1 MIMQWFKMYAEFAY
15 DPKVQSMPEHMQRR
29 LVMLFCLRCGDV
41 TVTLDVTELAFAL
54 RVTEAELEETKAL
67 FMRKGFIDSEWNV
80 LNWEKRQQP
89 SDTSA
94 ARTRLWREK
103 KKSQTQNGE
112 TGCDGCDVTVTS
124 QKRHCDA
131 LDKNRIEKK
140 ETPLPPSGDVS
151 SEEPVEQVLAECI
164 PVASPAIADS
174 ATTVDAPAKPSESEP
189 DTFAEFWAT
198 YPHHPH
204 RRSRKSALAAY
215 RARLKAGRT
224 PDELMAAARK
234 MADDV
239 RAKGDDRQYIPA
251 AERWLSS
258 GKWEG
263 WLASVAQPP
272 VAQPSVDQMA
282 PDVRKRYE
290 ALLQAG
296 VAAEMAT
303 A

>member
-1 MIMQWFKMYAEFAY
+1 MKTPFIPAWLDDLPLDPFEMRVLVHIWRRGTLFASLQVTA
-15 DPKVQSMPEHMQRR
+15 DHLRISKRQLQECLKR
-29 LVMLFCLRCGDV
+29 LVENGYL
-41 TVTLDVTELAFAL
+41 
-54 RVTEAELEETKAL
+54 TKQE
-67 FMRKGFIDSEWNV
+67 RGERTPVEYSPV
-80 LNWEKRQQP
+80 VQQP
-89 SDTSA
+89 
-94 ARTRLWREK
+94 
-103 KKSQTQNGE
+103 
-112 TGCDGCDVTVTS
+112 
-124 QKRHCDA
+124 
-131 LDKNRIEKK
+131 I
-140 ETPLPPSGDVS
+140 
-151 SEEPVEQVLAECI
+151 
-164 PVASPAIADS
+164 ASPAIAS
-174 ATTVDAPAKPSESEP
+174 PAIASPAIAPHATTIAPHATGYSTTCHQRYSLEGTPLKEENLLPPAGDKLEKKPTAKKTPAQPSDAEP
-189 DTFAEFWAT
+189 DTFADWWAT

-204 RRSRKSALAAY
+204 RRSRKSALVAY

-224 PDELMAAARK
+224 PDELLAAARK

-263 WLASVAQPP
+263 WLAPVAQPP

-282 PDVRKRYE
+282 PDVRRRYE

>member
-1 MIMQWFKMYAEFAY
+1 MLGISRDA
-15 DPKVQSMPEHMQRR
+15 R
-29 LVMLFCLRCGDV
+29 LLFVELCCLATAHGDG
-41 TVTLDVTELAFAL
+41 TGTTKHTQEQAMTAL
-54 RVTEAELEETKAL
+54 RIHHKTFKAAL
-67 FMRKGFIDSEWNV
+67 ITLQSIGVCNVNDSGV
-80 LNWEKRQQP
+80 IILTNWEKRQFS
-89 SDTSA
+89 SDSSA
-94 ARTRLWREK
+94 KRTQKYRENNK
-103 KKSQTQNGE
+103 A
-112 TGCDGCDVTVTS
+112 VTS
-124 QKRHCDA
+124 QKRHGDA
-131 LDKNRIEKK
+131 LDTDTDTEKK
-140 ETPLPPSGDVS
+140 ETPLPPCGDVS
-151 SEEPVEQVLAECI
+151 SEEPVEQVSAECI

-174 ATTVDAPAKPSESEP
+174 ATTVAAPAKPSESEP

-204 RRSRKSALAAY
+204 RRSRKSALVAY

-224 PDELMAAARK
+224 PDELLAAARK

-263 WLASVAQPP
+263 WLAPVAQPP

-282 PDVRKRYE
+282 PDVRRRYE